1 MAAMDE
7 VHVTLILSKFDEINR
22 TLAEDRRDS
31 AENRRRM
38 YERQDAIAQN
48 VATVA
53 SRVDG
58 LEKSV
63 NSMSPTVAE
72 YLEYK
77 SQVRGAGKLGKFL
90 WFIGGLLLSAA
101 VSLYAGWSWLASLFR
116 MKGL

>member
-31 AENRRRM
+31 SDSRRRM
-38 YERQDAIAQN
+38 CERQDQIAQSLAAMGN
-48 VATVA
+48 
-53 SRVDG
+53 RVDG

-72 YLEYK
+72 YLEVK
-77 SQVRGAGKLGKFL
+77 SQVRGAGRLGKLL
-90 WFIGGLLLSAA
+90 WFLGGLILSAA
-101 VSLYAGWSWLASLFR
+101 VGIATGWNWLASLFR
-116 MKGL
+116 VRGL